1 MVQLAQKATSEP
13 AAQKVLS
20 EATVQKVASEP
31 IGPFEPHPK
40 RQVLTTVDAAPATP
54 VGPQSAVEPK
64 DDEVPFEATVRSWQ
78 VGVTRIPPIAAVDV
92 GLDAKGW
99 TTLVHDCRSF
109 VASEW
114 ATKAATLGW
123 DARQLF
129 GCHRV
134 RPWILNW
141 WGALWF
147 IQGGEILA
155 MTEATISLKNIRGV
169 RQSIR
174 RPAITGY
181 DFIVPVWD
189 VSSRWS
195 TEL

>member
-1 MVQLAQKATSEP
+1 MARIRA
-13 AAQKVLS
+13 
-20 EATVQKVASEP
+20 
-31 IGPFEPHPK
+31 
-40 RQVLTTVDAAPATP
+40 
-54 VGPQSAVEPK
+54 
-64 DDEVPFEATVRSWQ
+64 WQ
-78 VGVTRIPPIAAVDV
+78 VGVTRMPPIPTVDV
-92 GLDAKGW
+92 GLDAKRW
-99 TTLVHDCRSF
+99 TTFVHDCRLF

-114 ATKAATLGW
+114 AIKAATLGW
-123 DARQLF
+123 DTRQLF
-129 GCHRV
+129 GCHRD

-189 VSSRWS
+189 GVYRWW